1 MSHFESF
8 LCTTYTVPRACE
20 MIHAW
25 VLNRAI
31 VLTVEKLKRRNCP
44 SSYPRRA
51 SLVAQLV
58 QSLPAMQET
67 RDRFLSWE
75 DPLEK
80 EMATHSLC
88 LPGESHEQRSLAG
101 FSPWGHQESD
111 TTEWLS
117 TQASLSSAFLEG
129 IDGIYRRHW
138 MGGTEFFKDRRLRFI
153 ER

>member
-1 MSHFESF
+1 
-8 LCTTYTVPRACE
+8 

-88 LPGESHEQRSLAG
+88 LPGEFHEQRSLAG
-101 FSPWGHQESD
+101 FNPWGHKELD
-111 TTEWLS
+111 MTECLS
-117 TQASLSSAFLEG
+117 L
-129 IDGIYRRHW
+129 
-138 MGGTEFFKDRRLRFI
+138 
-153 ER
+153 